1 MVQGARRAAVPW
13 AVVLA
18 VGLMQLGAC
27 ASTAKKATVAP
38 EPVIESRHK
47 AVDPLAKSTVDDDG
61 MKVSG
66 LIGTLDPSGVQSA
79 LARTMPAAS
88 QCYHDASR
96 RQPYLGGTMS
106 MKFIVQRDGSIKKLL
121 LLSSD
126 VGNYEVE
133 RCVLE
138 KLGATRFEHPRGGAE
153 AEFSY
158 PLTFPARMTVQQ
170 WEEKHIRKTMEKWR
184 RKLAK
189 RSRRHKEAALPTAP
203 RGLLLTLY
211 VGGDGHLR
219 TLGMVAEEEI
229 DQEFPTKLVEALR
242 KVKFKAP
249 PTRMAKVTYR
259 W

>member
-1 MVQGARRAAVPW
+1 MHGARRAVTPW
-13 AVVLA
+13 AVALVGVLQF
-18 VGLMQLGAC
+18 GGC
-27 ASTAKKATVAP
+27 ASTPKKTTVDP
-38 EPVIESRHK
+38 EPVIESKHK
-47 AVDPLAKSTVDDDG
+47 AVDPLAKSTVVDDG

-66 LIGTLDPSGVQSA
+66 LVGTLDPAGVQNA

-88 QCYHDASR
+88 QCYHEASR
-96 RQPYLGGTMS
+96 RQPYLGGSMS
-106 MKFIVQRDGSIKKLL
+106 MKFIVQRDGSVKKLQ

-133 RCVLE
+133 RCVLQ
-138 KLGATRFEHPRGGAE
+138 KLGATRFEQPRGGAE
-153 AEFSY
+153 AEFTY
-158 PLTFPARMTVQQ
+158 PLTFPARMTVLQ
-170 WEEKHIRKTMEKWR
+170 WEEKDIRKTMEKWR
-184 RKLAK
+184 RKLRK
-189 RSRRHKEAALPTAP
+189 RSRRRKEAALPTAP

-249 PTRMAKVTYR
+249 PTRMAKVRYR